1 MADVQF
7 ENQGEEF
14 GRPPQSSAFDLTGA
28 MVRWGLVSTRQQAE
42 YVMIALAVVAFL
54 IAAYFLFTGGGSG
67 SIPPPPPVAA
77 TPGQ

>member
-28 MVRWGLVSTRQQAE
+28 MVRWGLVSDRRQAE
-42 YVMIALAVVAFL
+42 YVLIALAVVAFL
-54 IAAYFLFTGGGSG
+54 VAAYFLFTGGGG
-67 SIPPPPPVAA
+67 NLPPPPPVAA
-77 TPGQ
+77 TPGR